1 MDRSLTII
9 PSLQPDNPWLAVVC
23 MSRGRKR
30 TIISLALKSPEE
42 QRVVGVSSPIDGY
55 VARKAARQRE
65 PRKIREGRLN
75 FKV

>member
-1 MDRSLTII
+1 MNKSSTAI
-9 PSLQPDNPWLAVVC
+9 PSLQPDDPWLAIVC
-23 MSRGRKR
+23 MSWGGKR
-30 TIISLALKSPEE
+30 TIPSLTLESPEE